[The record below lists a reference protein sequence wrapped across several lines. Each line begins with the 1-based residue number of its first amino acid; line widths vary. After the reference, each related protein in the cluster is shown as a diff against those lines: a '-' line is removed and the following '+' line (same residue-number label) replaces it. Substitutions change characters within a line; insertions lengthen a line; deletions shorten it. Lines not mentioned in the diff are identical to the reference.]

1 MKNLL
6 LSSGVTILLFFV
18 MTDLTAQSFVN
29 TDPAFNKVLVDND
42 KITAIEVT
50 FEPGKKTSVHTHP
63 AHFFYAMTPGKLS
76 ITMANGETQAFE
88 MKAGDSGYFPP
99 EGPHST
105 VNTGK
110 QTVKILLVELKDQPY
125 MPEATMKK

>member
-50 FEPGKKTSVHTHP
+50 FEPGKKTSMHTHP
-63 AHFFYAMTPGKLS
+63 AH
-76 ITMANGETQAFE
+76 
-88 MKAGDSGYFPP
+88 
-99 EGPHST
+99 
-105 VNTGK
+105 
-110 QTVKILLVELKDQPY
+110 
-125 MPEATMKK
+125 